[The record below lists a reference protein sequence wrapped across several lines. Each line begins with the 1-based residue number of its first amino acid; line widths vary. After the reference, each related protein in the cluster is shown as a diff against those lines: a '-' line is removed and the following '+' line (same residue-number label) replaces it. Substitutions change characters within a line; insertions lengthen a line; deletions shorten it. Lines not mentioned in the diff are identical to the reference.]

1 MRITKIVIKNY
12 RSFDTVGQEILF
24 STVHAALVGK
34 NNAGK
39 TNIFNALN
47 LILGNKNPAYTRFE
61 EDDYFD
67 SSHPIEIQVII
78 SDITEADKSQLFSI
92 PNLTKQ
98 QKGALNGKVSDKT
111 ADISF
116 LLRKNYEYTP
126 IDTEEEEVEG
136 AQDTFEIKLWG
147 FNVFRKKEDIRKLLV
162 KMLLVPAIRDHKDEL
177 TASKWTAYGQLMK
190 EVLENSPHYE
200 SIKTDLVNLNTKIQ
214 QVFETEKSKL
224 LEGARIVAYVDDINF
239 QLTKDNSPS
248 ELLRNLEVFIK
259 EGSKNFNIEYVG
271 TGTQSAIIIGIL
283 ELALKNKSSKNK
295 LFCIEEPEAFIHP
308 HGIRYLGSLV
318 KNITKEQN
326 TQVLISTHSLSL
338 TANFEPVEIIRVDK
352 IDGKTV
358 IKQNTSLSSTHFK
371 RFIHQD
377 NAEIFFSDRVLFI
390 EGPTEKHLF
399 GNLDKITKLE
409 PTNPNSINCN
419 FDRLNLG
426 IIRLDSVDAI
436 INYIIIANAFDI
448 PYAAIL
454 DKDFITDPSKQNKCQ
469 ELCRE
474 LGVTFQTTNSNQLIN
489 DLKTKKIIINNK
501 GEIEDIFSDQEVAN
515 ISGKSL
521 TDVQTA
527 KSGHPQKTSKAFK
540 QIFGVRK
547 AEYAIIIS
555 DYYKTNSVAHPLE
568 DMIRKIYQ
576 DDIANIN
583 V

>member
-12 RSFDTVGQEILF
+12 RSFDPVGQEILF
-24 STVHAALVGK
+24 PTVHAALVGK

-47 LILGNKNPAYTRFE
+47 LILGNKRPAYIRFE

-67 SSHPIEIQVII
+67 SSNPIEIQVII
-78 SDITEADKSQLFSI
+78 SDITDEDKRQLFSI

-126 IDTEEEEVEG
+126 IDIEEEEVEG
-136 AQDTFEIKLWG
+136 TQDTFEIKLWG

-162 KMLLVPAIRDHKDEL
+162 KMLLVPSIRDHKDEL

-409 PTNPNSINCN
+409 PTDPNSINCN

-436 INYIIIANAFDI
+436 INYINIANAFDI

-469 ELCRE
+469 ELCQK
-474 LGVTFQTTNSNQLIN
+474 LGVTFQVTNSNQLIN

-521 TDVQTA
+521 TDVQTV
-527 KSGHPQKTSKAFK
+527 KSRHSQKTSKAFK
-540 QIFGVRK
+540 QIFGVGK

-568 DMIRKIYQ
+568 DMIRKIYK
-576 DDIANIN
+576 DDVANIN